1 MHLTLAPGGKPE
13 MHFIALVVFSVIVGI
28 VFALLNSEVTD
39 SRSRVLYGLKVFG
52 LFVGIGLA
60 LAFLMYPFP
69 R

>member
-1 MHLTLAPGGKPE
+1 
-13 MHFIALVVFSVIVGI
+13 MHFIAMVLFSIIVGI

-39 SRSRVLYGLKVFG
+39 NRSRVLYGLKVFG